1 MRNRIFFKLL
11 VAFAVVIA
19 AATVTLD
26 FEVRRAWEASVRQQ
40 IEQNLRQKAA
50 MFANR
55 VQDNHDH
62 PVQQITN
69 QAAQSA
75 GARATVID
83 KSGKV
88 LADSEADPATMEN
101 HATRPEFVSAL
112 KGTVGSDT
120 RRSHTVGVPFLY
132 IAVPIP
138 GGAVRMAYPLSEVED
153 AIAHI
158 RRTLLVTSTTA
169 FLLALIVAGI
179 AAQVTASRLRRIV
192 SFANQIA
199 SGNLAARIS
208 ETSNDE
214 IGRVATALDKTARKL
229 EESFEALQNSQR
241 QLESL
246 LNSMQDAVVAV
257 GADERVQWANK
268 SMDQLVPQHT
278 RVNAHIEETVRDPD
292 FLRAVRAALA
302 TGKVAISRATSILP
316 GRAFDVTAAP
326 MPGGAVVAVLRD
338 LTDSERAEK
347 TRRDFI
353 ANVSHELRTPLTSI
367 QGYTETLLDS
377 DENGHSRDFLE
388 IIRKNAV
395 RMSRLTEDLL
405 TLARVESGEQRFDLQ
420 EVSPAELLR
429 EAAQSFRERALDIEL
444 TVEDSATGVVRADRE
459 AIHQIF
465 ANLMDNA
472 VKYGA
477 PGGRIV
483 VGARCRD
490 KGVEFYVR
498 DFGPGIPSE
507 HLPRLFERFYRV
519 DKARSRESG
528 GTGLGLA
535 IAKHIVLAHG
545 GTIRAESELSRGS
558 TFFFNLP
565 STSVPIATTQGV

>member
-1 MRNRIFFKLL
+1 
-11 VAFAVVIA
+11 
-19 AATVTLD
+19 
-26 FEVRRAWEASVRQQ
+26 
-40 IEQNLRQKAA
+40 

-55 VQDNHDH
+55 VQDDHDH

-83 KSGKV
+83 NSGKV

-158 RRTLLVTSTTA
+158 RHTLLVTSTTA
-169 FLLALIVAGI
+169 FLLAMIVAGI

-199 SGNLAARIS
+199 SGNLAAESLRLPTTKS
-208 ETSNDE
+208 GGSRRHSTKPPESW
-214 IGRVATALDKTARKL
+214 KKL
-229 EESFEALQNSQR
+229 EALQNSQR

-338 LTDSERAEK
+338 LTESERAEK
-347 TRRDFI
+347 TRRDF
-353 ANVSHELRTPLTSI
+353 ACQCVTRTTNAADLHPGLHRNPARQRRKWPLPRFPGNHPQRTRS
-367 QGYTETLLDS
+367 G
-377 DENGHSRDFLE
+377 
-388 IIRKNAV
+388 
-395 RMSRLTEDLL
+395 MSRLTEDLL
-405 TLARVESGEQRFDLQ
+405 TLARVESGEQRFRPPGSLSCR
-420 EVSPAELLR
+420 V
-429 EAAQSFRERALDIEL
+429 AA
-444 TVEDSATGVVRADRE
+444 
-459 AIHQIF
+459 
-465 ANLMDNA
+465 
-472 VKYGA
+472 
-477 PGGRIV
+477 
-483 VGARCRD
+483 
-490 KGVEFYVR
+490 
-498 DFGPGIPSE
+498 
-507 HLPRLFERFYRV
+507 
-519 DKARSRESG
+519 
-528 GTGLGLA
+528 
-535 IAKHIVLAHG
+535 
-545 GTIRAESELSRGS
+545 
-558 TFFFNLP
+558 
-565 STSVPIATTQGV
+565 

>member
-1 MRNRIFFKLL
+1 
-11 VAFAVVIA
+11 
-19 AATVTLD
+19 
-26 FEVRRAWEASVRQQ
+26 
-40 IEQNLRQKAA
+40 

-158 RRTLLVTSTTA
+158 RHTLLVTSTTA

-278 RVNAHIEETVRDPD
+278 RVNAPYRRDRSRSRLPTRGTGGTGYRKGRYLASNLN
-292 FLRAVRAALA
+292 FAGSRLRCDRCTHA
-302 TGKVAISRATSILP
+302 
-316 GRAFDVTAAP
+316 
-326 MPGGAVVAVLRD
+326 GGAVVAVLRD
-338 LTDSERAEK
+338 LTESERAEK

-377 DENGHSRDFLE
+377 STKMATPAISSE

-395 RMSRLTEDLL
+395 RMSRLTEDLF

-429 EAAQSFRERALDIEL
+429 EAAQSFRESRARHR
-444 TVEDSATGVVRADRE
+444 T
-459 AIHQIF
+459 
-465 ANLMDNA
+465 
-472 VKYGA
+472 YG
-477 PGGRIV
+477 R
-483 VGARCRD
+483 R
-490 KGVEFYVR
+490 
-498 DFGPGIPSE
+498 FGNRSG
-507 HLPRLFERFYRV
+507 PRR
-519 DKARSRESG
+519 
-528 GTGLGLA
+528 
-535 IAKHIVLAHG
+535 
-545 GTIRAESELSRGS
+545 
-558 TFFFNLP
+558 P
-565 STSVPIATTQGV
+565 